1 MVNKMKL
8 KFSLAILFSV
18 MGITTA
24 EAVDVRLEPILN
36 TEVIR
41 CGSDLSVKSFA
52 YQEDGEWKGFDADLC
67 RAFAWAIYGDG
78 SKFEMVDVRPYNVG
92 RYLKGGLIDVM
103 LSGGVFSA
111 GFEGKQQAEAIG
123 LLYYDRQKFAAK
135 DAPEDAKSMEAFKGK
150 RVCVSTDSDYLDNL
164 KEYNRKYN
172 LDLKILPFNSPDKA
186 RKAFFLKRCD
196 LITSRG
202 MLLEGMLMDSPAAG
216 VEILPEEFA
225 YKPVYAFVSQ
235 DNNRLR
241 VALKWAINAL
251 YLTEELGINQNNI
264 SILIGNE
271 DISTRN
277 LLGDDDLLWLS
288 LGLRPQWVRQA
299 VGDLGNMG
307 EIYERNL
314 GADSPIKLE
323 RGQANLIKN
332 GGVVHAEKFR

>member
-8 KFSLAILFSV
+8 KLGLAIIFSV
-18 MGITTA
+18 IGA
-24 EAVDVRLEPILN
+24 FSANAVDVHLRPILN
-36 TEVIR
+36 TDVIR
-41 CGSDLSVKSFA
+41 CGSDLSVKSYA
-52 YQEDGEWKGFDADLC
+52 YKKDGEWKGFDADIC

-78 SKFEMVDVRPYNVG
+78 SRFEMVDVRPHNVG
-92 RYLKGGLIDVM
+92 RALKGGLIDVM

-111 GFEGKQQAEAIG
+111 NFEGKQQAESIG

-135 DAPEDAKSMEAFKGK
+135 DMPEDAKSMEDFKGK
-150 RVCVSTDSDYLDNL
+150 RVCVSTDSDYLENL

-172 LDLKILPFNSPDKA
+172 LDLQILPFNSPEKA

-202 MLLEGMLMDSPAAG
+202 MLLEGMLKDSPAAG

-235 DNNRLR
+235 QNNRLR
-241 VALKWAINAL
+241 VALKWALNAL
-251 YLTEELGINQNNI
+251 YLTEELGINQKNI

-288 LGLRPQWVRQA
+288 LGLKPQWVRQA
-299 VGDLGNMG
+299 VENLGNMG

-314 GADSPIKLE
+314 GENSPIKLK
-323 RGQANLIKN
+323 RGDANLIKN
-332 GGVVHAEKFR
+332 GGVVHAKKFR